1 MLLARLFG
9 PIAITWFGSPA
20 FKGRSIA
27 SAASPDLYP
36 LHFSSLRLNT
46 CTSVPNPSPTV
57 PLAMSTE
64 TTKVRA
70 KVAALNASLDKLETE
85 LAPLLDKPL
94 AETLAGLEP
103 IEKARLQTLL
113 PYIIYDL
120 SFSE

>member
-1 MLLARLFG
+1 
-9 PIAITWFGSPA
+9 
-20 FKGRSIA
+20 
-27 SAASPDLYP
+27 
-36 LHFSSLRLNT
+36 
-46 CTSVPNPSPTV
+46 
-57 PLAMSTE
+57 MSTE

-103 IEKARLQTLL
+103 IERARLQTLL

-120 SFSE
+120 SFSEWRVVSMCSEWYADVR

>member
-1 MLLARLFG
+1 
-9 PIAITWFGSPA
+9 
-20 FKGRSIA
+20 
-27 SAASPDLYP
+27 
-36 LHFSSLRLNT
+36 
-46 CTSVPNPSPTV
+46 
-57 PLAMSTE
+57 MSTE

-120 SFSE
+120 SFSEWKSYSLVEAGVLMLDSSAQSKWRRP